1 MRLGGSASNSTFHS
15 YIPIWTRVRAF
26 SMAIVNEKNRE
37 NLASRH
43 KKSSTARLV
52 KSKNCKKI
60 CNCATLRWHYS
71 TIVNQNINILFL
83 FHFLLSL
90 FLLSLIFC
98 LSTPLSH
105 RSLSSHLF
113 FFSFSSFFNSNSL
126 IQSLPLSV
134 GMTNEWLRWRGREK

>member
-15 YIPIWTRVRAF
+15 YIPIWTRARAF

-90 FLLSLIFC
+90 IFC
-98 LSTPLSH
+98 LSTPLSLTGH
-105 RSLSSHLF
+105 SHLISF
-113 FFSFSSFFNSNSL
+113 FFHFLLFSILILSFNPSPSL
-126 IQSLPLSV
+126 W
-134 GMTNEWLRWRGREK
+134 G